1 MSFPKFLIFSESNG
15 LSKKMLIFLMY
26 RTESFQYKKLS
37 LRLINGIKSIFKSSN
52 WITSKHSLTLWPTT
66 WIICFKMVFRCSSSL
81 FSILLT
87 STSLTPNAISLNL
100 FRKFFILFGLM
111 ARCLR
116 PRRKSCSST
125 KWDTLTSNS
134 KYGLSTISQEKS
146 SLSVTNSL
154 WTSTKYRKQAD
165 TQNVLQWQMCTV
177 TKSCTTKEVY
187 IWILVCFF
195 LIRNFLKCLVI
206 SSSFL
211 LSAPIDIVGLNL
223 CVFLEWCPNFSP
235 SNGKFFHQI
244 LTDTTFS

>member
-1 MSFPKFLIFSESNG
+1 MSFPKFLILSESNG
-15 LSKKMLIFLMY
+15 LSKKMLLFLMY
-26 RTESFQYKKLS
+26 RTESFQCEMLL
-37 LRLINGIKSIFKSSN
+37 LRQTNGIKSIFKSSN
-52 WITSKHSLTLWPTT
+52 WTTSNCSLLLWLTI

-81 FSILLT
+81 FLILQT

-100 FRKFFILFGLM
+100 YRKFFILFGLM
-111 ARCLR
+111 ASCLR

-125 KWDTLTSNS
+125 KWDILTSNS
-134 KYGLSTISQEKS
+134 KYGLSTISQENS
-146 SLSVTNSL
+146 SHSVTTSL
-154 WTSTKYRKQAD
+154 WTSTKYKKQAD

-187 IWILVCFF
+187 IWILVCSFS
-195 LIRNFLKCLVI
+195 IRNFLKCLVI

-211 LSAPIDIVGLNL
+211 LNVPIDIVGLNL

-235 SNGKFFHQI
+235 SNGKFFRQI